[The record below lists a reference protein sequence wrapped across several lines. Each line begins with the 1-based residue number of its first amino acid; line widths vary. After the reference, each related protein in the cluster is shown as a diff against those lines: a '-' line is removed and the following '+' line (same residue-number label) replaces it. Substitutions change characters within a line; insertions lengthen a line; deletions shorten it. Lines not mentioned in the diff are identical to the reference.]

1 MSSWCGPSRRQVKY
15 DVFLSFRGG
24 DTRKNIISHLHK
36 ELVRQ
41 GIRTFKDD
49 ETLET
54 GDRFPE
60 RLREAINT
68 SRFAIV
74 VISKNY
80 ATSRWCLEELRMIM
94 KLQRE
99 KKIAVIPVFYEVDIS
114 DVRNHRRSFALIY
127 HHQSPKIPSWKEA
140 LQRIANTQ
148 ATESRKW

>member
-94 KLQRE
+94 KLE
-99 KKIAVIPVFYEVDIS
+99 LDKKIVVIPVFYDVDIS

>member
-1 MSSWCGPSRRQVKY
+1 MSGCGPSRRQFKY
-15 DVFLSFRGG
+15 DVFLSFRGA
-24 DTRKNIISHLHK
+24 DTRKNIVSHLHK

-49 ETLET
+49 ETLEP

-80 ATSRWCLEELRMIM
+80 ATSKWCLEELRMIM
-94 KLQRE
+94 KLESE
-99 KKIAVIPVFYEVDIS
+99 KKVDAFPIFYDVDIS
-114 DVRNHRRSFALIY
+114 DVRNYKRSFSLIC
-127 HHQSPKIPSWKEA
+127 HNQSPRIPSWKDA
-140 LQRIANTQ
+140 LQKIANTQ
-148 ATESRKW
+148 ANESRKL